1 MSLVR
6 FWLTHRGELAVLLGQ
21 HAVLVL
27 VSTSVAVALGIP
39 AGVLAAR
46 HPRFGRALLA
56 FANVAQTVPS
66 LALLG
71 FLLPLP
77 FIGGIGPR
85 TALVALSL
93 YALLPIMRT
102 TMTGIQS
109 VDPATIEAGIAMGM
123 TARQLLFLVEF
134 PLALPSIVAGIRV
147 ATVIGV
153 GTATI
158 AAAIGA
164 GGLGE
169 YIFRGLSMVDT
180 TTILAGAIP
189 AAALA
194 LTADAA
200 IAWVERRVRPVRGRT
215 VILAPLA
222 AAFVLLIVV
231 LAGSQYARAG
241 DDAVVVG
248 SKNFTEQVILG
259 ELLAQTI
266 EADGMRVV
274 RKLNLGGTFV
284 CDRGV
289 RTGDLDVYVE
299 YTGTAVSAVF
309 HETVPRDSGQAFV
322 RAREL
327 YARSSLTVLSPL
339 GFNNTF
345 TILVRAQDARA
356 FGLRTVDDLQS
367 VAGRWTPGFGYEFL
381 QRDDGYPGLSKA
393 YGLRFGSQPRAMDLS
408 LIYRALAD
416 KQVDVIAG
424 DATSALIDALDLAAL
439 DDSRHYFP
447 PYDAVP
453 VVRTAALLRQ
463 PAIGRALARLAGRV
477 SDRDMRSLNTAVD
490 IDHRDAKSVVRQFLE
505 HLALPHSP

>member
-1 MSLVR
+1 MSLGR
-6 FWLTHRGELAVLLGQ
+6 FWLTHRVELAVLFGQ

-27 VSTSVAVALGIP
+27 VSTSVAVAVGVP

-46 HPRFGRALLA
+46 HPRFGRAILA

-77 FIGGIGPR
+77 LIGGIGPR

-102 TMTGIQS
+102 TMTGILN
-109 VDPATIEAGIAMGM
+109 VDAAIIEAGIAMGM
-123 TARQLLFLVEF
+123 TPRQLLFMVEL

-194 LTADAA
+194 LAADAG
-200 IAWVERRVRPVRGRT
+200 IAWLERRVRPGRGRT
-215 VILAPLA
+215 VIIAPVA
-222 AAFVLLIVV
+222 AASILLIGA
-231 LAGSQYARAG
+231 LAVAELARAG
-241 DDAVVVG
+241 DATVVVG

-266 EADGMRVV
+266 EADGVPVV

-309 HETVPRDSGQAFV
+309 HEAVPHDSSQAFA

-327 YARSSLTVLSPL
+327 YARSGLTVLRPL

-345 TILVRAQDARA
+345 TILIRAQDART
-356 FGLRTVDDLQS
+356 FGLHTVDDLRS

-381 QRDDGYPGLSKA
+381 QRDDGYPGLSKV

-416 KQVDVIAG
+416 RQVDVIAG
-424 DATSALIDALDLAAL
+424 DATSALIDALDLTPL
-439 DDSRHYFP
+439 EDSRRYFP

-463 PAIGRALARLAGRV
+463 PAIGHALARLAGRV
-477 SDRDMRSLNTAVD
+477 SDRDMRALNTAVD

-505 HLALPHSP
+505 HLTPVP

>member
-1 MSLVR
+1 MTLIR
-6 FWLTHRGELAVLLGQ
+6 FWLSHRWELAVLLEQ
-21 HAVLVL
+21 HAALVL
-27 VSTSVAVALGIP
+27 ISTGIAVAIGIP

-46 HPRFGRALLA
+46 RPGLGRVVVGV
-56 FANVAQTVPS
+56 ANIAQTIPS

-77 FIGGIGPR
+77 IIGGIGPR
-85 TALVALSL
+85 TALVALSI

-102 TMTGIQS
+102 TMSGIVN
-109 VDPATIEAGIAMGM
+109 VDPSVVEAGVAMGM
-123 TARQLLFLVEF
+123 TSRQLLWLVQL
-134 PLALPSIVAGIRV
+134 PLALPSIVAGVRV

-189 AAALA
+189 AALFALAADAGIAWLEQRMKGTRVTAAGAVQIAAAALA
-194 LTADAA
+194 LLAVTAGVA
-200 IAWVERRVRPVRGRT
+200 
-215 VILAPLA
+215 
-222 AAFVLLIVV
+222 
-231 LAGSQYARAG
+231 YARTSE
-241 DDAVVVG
+241 DSIVVG

-259 ELLAQTI
+259 ELVAQSL
-266 EADGMRVV
+266 EAEGGIRVI

-299 YTGTAVSAVF
+299 YTGTAVTAVF
-309 HETVPRDSGQAFV
+309 HEEVPHDSARAFQ

-327 YARSSLTVLSPL
+327 YARNGLTALNPL

-345 TILVRAQDARA
+345 TVLVRSADARA
-356 FGLRTVDDLQS
+356 MGLRNVDDLNT

-381 QRDDGYPGLSKA
+381 QRDDGYPGLVKT
-393 YGLRFGSQPRAMDLS
+393 YGLRFGSQPRGMDLS

-416 KQVDVIAG
+416 RQVDVIAG
-424 DATSALIDALDLAAL
+424 DATSALIDALDLTAL
-439 DDSRHYFP
+439 VDNRQYFP

-453 VVRTAALLRQ
+453 VVRTASLLRQ
-463 PAIGRALARLAGRV
+463 PALGRALGRLAGRV
-477 SDRDMRSLNTAVD
+477 SDRDMRALNRAVD
-490 IDHRDAKSVVRQFLE
+490 IDHEQPGEVVRKFLN
-505 HLALPHSP
+505 HMRAQS